1 MSPRN
6 TQKHHFFSN
15 SGLAQ
20 YLGLPCENPQVSL
33 KTVKTLNLATFH
45 PTEEGKPDYDCS
57 KVTDKVYVSC
67 PDLQDHA
74 IKNPELTLFSGGSS
88 YLQESTKKR
97 FIQSPQP
104 LKSWRLRHYHS
115 QHNGPNYTP

>member
-1 MSPRN
+1 MN
-6 TQKHHFFSN
+6 TQEHHFFSN

-33 KTVKTLNLATFH
+33 KTVKTLNPATFH

-57 KVTDKVYVSC
+57 KVTDKVYASC
-67 PDLQDHA
+67 PDLQDQA

-88 YLQESTKKR
+88 YLQESARKAVYTVPTTTKVMEATAL
-97 FIQSPQP
+97 P
-104 LKSWRLRHYHS
+104 
-115 QHNGPNYTP
+115 